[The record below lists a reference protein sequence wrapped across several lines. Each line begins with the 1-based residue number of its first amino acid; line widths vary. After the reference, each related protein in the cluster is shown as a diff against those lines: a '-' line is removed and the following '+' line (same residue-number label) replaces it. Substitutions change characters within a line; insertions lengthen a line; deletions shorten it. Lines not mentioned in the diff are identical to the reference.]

1 MTVYWTDYFPS
12 NCRSN
17 YTYLATSEFLLN
29 AYHFT
34 AIFTI
39 PLSVFTFYVI
49 IRVTP
54 NKMKNMKTPLLI
66 AHAWS
71 TNLDVFFTV
80 LAAPMVFFPSASAI
94 PLGTFGALGLDSH
107 IVAFM
112 GQFSIIMIAINFIML
127 LENRHSQI
135 SMITVQIRDR
145 KTRIVYF
152 VVNYILA
159 FLYILPFYLDGD
171 DQLELRKFVF
181 KRIPCPTI
189 EFYERGTLVLLKGG
203 EFLPFLS
210 ITGGLIIVLGQTLFF
225 YGHTAWHLNY
235 VKNVRVSES
244 TKALQKK
251 FLGYVTVQFTIPWTI
266 VAGPIIYSLYADRY
280 DYYNQAANNIAMLSM
295 AIHGFLSTACMIF
308 IIKPYRE
315 FVVELVKGNQ
325 FNAND
330 MWATQANVPQI
341 SVRLGSVDS

>member
-1 MTVYWTDYFPS
+1 MTVYWSDYFPS
-12 NCRSN
+12 TCRSN

-135 SMITVQIRDR
+135 SMITVQIRYR

-171 DQLELRKFVF
+171 DQSELRKFVF

-189 EFYERGTLVLLKGG
+189 EFYERGTLVLL
-203 EFLPFLS
+203 
-210 ITGGLIIVLGQTLFF
+210 
-225 YGHTAWHLNY
+225 
-235 VKNVRVSES
+235 R
-244 TKALQKK
+244 
-251 FLGYVTVQFTIPWTI
+251 
-266 VAGPIIYSLYADRY
+266 
-280 DYYNQAANNIAMLSM
+280 AANNIAMLSM
-295 AIHGFLSTACMIF
+295 AIHGILSTACMIF

-315 FVVELVKGNQ
+315 FVVELIKGNQ

-330 MWATQANVPQI
+330 MWATQANVPQV